1 MLNPHTCKK
10 LWTKAEAA
18 GAGSLHIRLAYSVM
32 IPLENLKNRSQIFLQ
47 SGYCNKEAG
56 FARAEIN

>member
-1 MLNPHTCKK
+1 MVNPHTCKK

-32 IPLENLKNRSQIFLQ
+32 IPLENLK
-47 SGYCNKEAG
+47 KP
-56 FARAEIN
+56 FANFPAIWILR